1 MHFSSALCCERTEM
15 ARTEKVIV
23 TCDLHEGEKT
33 GDDVETIAFSLDG
46 EAYEV
51 DACAEHA
58 AQLRDSF
65 ATYVGHARS
74 VGRSTGGR
82 SSGRSSAGTAPR
94 RASRG
99 SSRPSAGGSDRA
111 QVQAIREWARSHGQ
125 QVSERGRLSATV
137 LDAYRKAHPDQ

>member
-1 MHFSSALCCERTEM
+1 M
-15 ARTEKVIV
+15 ARSTQVVV

-33 GDDVETIAFSLDG
+33 GEDVETIAFSLDG
-46 EAYEV
+46 EAYEL

-74 VGRSTGGR
+74 AERAGGGR
-82 SSGRSSAGTAPR
+82 SSAGRSSAGTGPR

-99 SSRPSAGGSDRA
+99 SSRPSASGSDRA
-111 QVQAIREWARSHGQ
+111 QVQAVREWARSNGQ
-125 QVSERGRLSATV
+125 QVSERGRLSAAV
-137 LDAYRKAHPDQ
+137 LDAYRQAHPEQ